1 MSVSVHTS
9 MTVKKRKICW
19 LCIAGFTLLG
29 LLFWSL
35 SGCQD
40 TKFKEIESIPII
52 EEKNNYLTHFNISR
66 HFAYKK
72 SMNWVDTKVPTDI
85 KVFLLDGKYFK
96 VDYYFFKK
104 FNNWFKKLQFENGI
118 LPIDQKENLDCDN
131 FAMLYKSLMSVS
143 AYKSSSAI
151 EPAVALLVLEQVKP
165 FGGIPSGGLHM
176 VNLVFTNQGWYV
188 IEPQTGKYILLEKYP
203 NQQYVKYM
211 II

>member
-1 MSVSVHTS
+1 MS
-9 MTVKKRKICW
+9 KKKKQICW
-19 LCIAGFTLLG
+19 MCLLG
-29 LLFWSL
+29 FSLLGSIIWFL
-35 SGCQD
+35 VGCQD
-40 TKFKEIESIPII
+40 SKFEEIKSIPVIESN
-52 EEKNNYLTHFNISR
+52 ENYLTHFDISR

-85 KVFLLDGKYFK
+85 KVFLLDGKYSI

-131 FAMLYKSLMSVS
+131 FAMLYKSLMSV
-143 AYKSSSAI
+143 AGYKSSSEH
-151 EPAVALLVLEQVKP
+151 EPAVALLVLKQKQP

-176 VNLVFTNQGWYV
+176 LCLVFTSNGWYI
-188 IEPQTGKYILLEKYP
+188 IEPQTGEYILLEDYP
-203 NQQYVKYM
+203 NQESILYM